1 MPDLEYAHDIALTW
15 LPVLEKWS
23 VPRLL
28 TAGHIQ
34 LEIQAHLSSLEFPA
48 LAAVEEIIIV
58 GNVSEYKAQ
67 QAFGVA
73 VSAY

>member
-34 LEIQAHLSSLEFPA
+34 LEIQAHISSLEFPA
-48 LAAVEEIIIV
+48 LANVEEIIIV
-58 GNVSEYKAQ
+58 GNISEYKAQ
-67 QAFGVA
+67 QIFDV
-73 VSAY
+73 VVCAY